1 MDDKFNIKFG
11 KRGEHLGAFGYC
23 SWEGMDERY
32 PARRGPF
39 ERGNLSSD
47 ICGGGIVDSG
57 VVELSTG
64 GFWPPEEWSK
74 STMEVWY
81 NSSTEPFTNMNSDD
95 YSETCS
101 LDGSPCLDI
110 NGETWNGDETLCPPE
125 CVYELTEPHVN
136 GEDHEHPH
144 TTHTRCV
151 LNECVVPTTP
161 VTGYDLNT
169 LTESSCVLDTLT
181 PTCNGIMC
189 EEGYYGTPSVSC
201 DRHEQEL
208 T

>member
-1 MDDKFNIKFG
+1 MRATSEKYDKIDRGQTSQLFGEGHQIGRERNGQLTWPAFGCSRYGMIGGDESSSPGGATFREQDWMDDKFNIKFG

-23 SWEGMDERY
+23 SLEGMGQGQQ
-32 PARRGPF
+32 GPF
-39 ERGNLSSD
+39 EQGNLSND

-57 VVELSTG
+57 VVEPSTG
-64 GFWPPEEWSK
+64 GFSHDGWSK

-125 CVYELTEPHVN
+125 C
-136 GEDHEHPH
+136 G
-144 TTHTRCV
+144 
-151 LNECVVPTTP
+151 
-161 VTGYDLNT
+161 
-169 LTESSCVLDTLT
+169 
-181 PTCNGIMC
+181 
-189 EEGYYGTPSVSC
+189 
-201 DRHEQEL
+201 
-208 T
+208 